1 MKILTTPSP
10 AACVPLVLP
19 VFVEDTEAAT
29 RTDTRFKSPSALMST
44 FPLPLTVTFVL
55 SPSSARTSVSFTIV
69 LTPMPALLEP
79 PYATE
84 PAMVTALTLDA
95 AVTVRPLVRTRTTF
109 FPTRASTVS
118 CATNTVKEPAPV
130 KVGAVSAAEPPTA
143 SR

>member
-29 RTDTRFKSPSALMST
+29 KTDTRFKSPSALMST
-44 FPLPLTVTFVL
+44 FPSFTVTFVL
-55 SPSSARTSVSFTIV
+55 FPSSARTAVSFTIV

-95 AVTVRPLVRTRTTF
+95 AVTVRPSVRTRTTF
-109 FPTRASTVS
+109 FPTRAFTVS

-130 KVGAVSAAEPPTA
+130 KLVAVSAMEPPTA

>member
-29 RTDTRFKSPSALMST
+29 KTDTRFKSPSALMST
-44 FPLPLTVTFVL
+44 FPSFTVTFVL
-55 SPSSARTSVSFTIV
+55 SPSPARTAVSFTIV

>member
-10 AACVPLVLP
+10 AACVPPVLP

-29 RTDTRFKSPSALMST
+29 KTDTRFKSPSALMRTS
-44 FPLPLTVTFVL
+44 PLFTVTFVL
-55 SPSSARTSVSFTIV
+55 SPSSARTAVSFTIV
-69 LTPMPALLEP
+69 LTPMPALFEP

-95 AVTVRPLVRTRTTF
+95 AVTVRPSVRTRTTF